1 LLLGMNLSVQ
11 PRVRNLFVDWGHR
24 GLKGLA
30 SSLGV
35 ELEARSH
42 ARVRGVWVRE
52 GEEVLEIPWE
62 MGFKCSATPKA
73 ATWWGLWTTRG
84 TPRPS

>member
-1 LLLGMNLSVQ
+1 MNLSVQ

-42 ARVRGVWVRE
+42 ARARGVWVRE
-52 GEEVLEIPWE
+52 GEEVQAVE
-62 MGFKCSATPKA
+62 K
-73 ATWWGLWTTRG
+73 
-84 TPRPS
+84 

>member
-11 PRVRNLFVDWGHR
+11 PRVRNLIR
-24 GLKGLA
+24 GLGA
-30 SSLGV
+30 PGPQGAGFFSGCG
-35 ELEARSH
+35 ARGPFP
-42 ARVRGVWVRE
+42 REGTGVWVRE
-52 GEEVLEIPWE
+52 GEEVLEILWE

-73 ATWWGLWTTRG
+73 ATWWSLWTTRG